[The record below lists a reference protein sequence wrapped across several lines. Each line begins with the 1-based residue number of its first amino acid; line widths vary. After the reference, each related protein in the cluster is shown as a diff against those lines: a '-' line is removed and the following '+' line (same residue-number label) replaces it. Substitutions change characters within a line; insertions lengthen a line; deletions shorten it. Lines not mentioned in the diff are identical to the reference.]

1 MNIQE
6 KIQDFAPVA
15 ELMPEVVVIHELDG
29 FKPLYMSS
37 KGLKLLGI
45 TLKELIALREDY
57 KSIVLNDE
65 VMCDFLK
72 SLEEMFNE
80 EKEWNS
86 YSIFHQVQLKD
97 KKDYSWFVSSIKAFL
112 KNENN
117 RTTHTVT
124 IAFPLGHFQ
133 HIPQKAE
140 KLLKESLFSKAHL
153 KKFLSLSPRAIEVLK
168 LVATGKSTNEIS
180 DELNISPDTVNSHRK
195 LIKQKLNISNSYD
208 FLKYARSYD
217 LI

>member
-1 MNIQE
+1 MT
-6 KIQDFAPVA
+6 
-15 ELMPEVVVIHELDG
+15 LD
-29 FKPLYMSS
+29 
-37 KGLKLLGI
+37 
-45 TLKELIALREDY
+45 ELIALKEDY

-65 VMCDFLK
+65 IMVDYIQ
-72 SLEEMFNE
+72 SLEKMFAR

-86 YSIFHQVQLKD
+86 YSIFHQVQLKNE
-97 KKDYSWFVSSIKAFL
+97 KDYSWYVSSIKAFH
-112 KNENN
+112 KDENDH
-117 RTTHTVT
+117 TTHTVT

-140 KLLKESLFSKAHL
+140 KLLKESLFSKTHL

-168 LVATGKSTNEIS
+168 LVATGKSINEIS
-180 DELNISPDTVNSHRK
+180 EELNISPDTVNSHRK
-195 LIKQKLNISNSYD
+195 LIKQKLNISSPYD